1 MMGENCL
8 WEEERMNQK
17 ELNEL
22 RRRFKP
28 DRTAISKIYGCYV
41 SSSRQ
46 IISYVDAPLGLL
58 SQEEQE
64 MYLNLLKKTLSGAL
78 GRNLIDIEFSTRQ
91 VADSDEHRLLQTLR
105 QTELQDANARES
117 LYRRIIDAIDMGES
131 SYLILLAADTY
142 DVPHRSR
149 DDLEVPDASET
160 VFRYFVC
167 AICPVKDPTLA
178 LQYSDRDKEFRGSST
193 GHIAQPPALGF
204 LFPAFDDRTAN
215 LYNALFYSRK
225 PDELHQEFI
234 DAVFRTEPPMSA
246 AEQRETFQSALC
258 GTLEGACSM
267 EVVQSVH
274 DYLRQRIQEHKE
286 SRDPEPLAVT
296 AGEVSGVLR
305 NCGVPEE
312 RVEAFQT
319 ACGQSFGEG
328 ALTPANLIDAKH
340 FAVKTADAT
349 IQVDPE
355 RSYLVEARVIDGR
368 RYLLVPADESVE
380 VNGLGVRIAAAKDG
394 GETT

>member
-1 MMGENCL
+1 MANPFL
-8 WEEERMNQK
+8 TPAK
-17 ELNEL
+17 
-22 RRRFKP
+22 
-28 DRTAISKIYGCYV
+28 
-41 SSSRQ
+41 
-46 IISYVDAPLGLL
+46 IISGTDA
-58 SQEEQE
+58 
-64 MYLNLLKKTLSGAL
+64 
-78 GRNLIDIEFSTRQ
+78 
-91 VADSDEHRLLQTLR
+91 
-105 QTELQDANARES
+105 
-117 LYRRIIDAIDMGES
+117 
-131 SYLILLAADTY
+131 
-142 DVPHRSR
+142 
-149 DDLEVPDASET
+149 LED
-160 VFRYFVC
+160 
-167 AICPVKDPTLA
+167 
-178 LQYSDRDKEFRGSST
+178 
-193 GHIAQPPALGF
+193 
-204 LFPAFDDRTAN
+204 
-215 LYNALFYSRK
+215 
-225 PDELHQEFI
+225 
-234 DAVFRTEPPMSA
+234 
-246 AEQRETFQSALC
+246 
-258 GTLEGACSM
+258 ACSM

>member
-1 MMGENCL
+1 MTQCSA
-8 WEEERMNQK
+8 Q
-17 ELNEL
+17 
-22 RRRFKP
+22 
-28 DRTAISKIYGCYV
+28 
-41 SSSRQ
+41 SR
-46 IISYVDAPLGLL
+46 PW
-58 SQEEQE
+58 
-64 MYLNLLKKTLSGAL
+64 
-78 GRNLIDIEFSTRQ
+78 
-91 VADSDEHRLLQTLR
+91 
-105 QTELQDANARES
+105 
-117 LYRRIIDAIDMGES
+117 
-131 SYLILLAADTY
+131 
-142 DVPHRSR
+142 
-149 DDLEVPDASET
+149 
-160 VFRYFVC
+160 
-167 AICPVKDPTLA
+167 
-178 LQYSDRDKEFRGSST
+178 
-193 GHIAQPPALGF
+193 
-204 LFPAFDDRTAN
+204 
-215 LYNALFYSRK
+215 
-225 PDELHQEFI
+225 
-234 DAVFRTEPPMSA
+234 SA

-355 RSYLVEARVIDGR
+355 RSYLVEARIIDGR
-368 RYLLVPADESVE
+368 ALPA
-380 VNGLGVRIAAAKDG
+380 GPG
-394 GETT
+394 GRECGGQRSGGPDCRRQRRRRDYINREEGIC

>member
-1 MMGENCL
+1 MERQSLGLMPQ
-8 WEEERMNQK
+8 EEAEK
-17 ELNEL
+17 
-22 RRRFKP
+22 
-28 DRTAISKIYGCYV
+28 Y
-41 SSSRQ
+41 
-46 IISYVDAPLGLL
+46 LGLL
-58 SQEEQE
+58 
-64 MYLNLLKKTLSGAL
+64 KKALSGTL
-78 GRNLIDIEFSTRQ
+78 GRNLIDIVFSTQQ
-91 VADSDEHRLLQTLR
+91 VADSEEHRLLSALR
-105 QTELQDANARES
+105 NSELKDSDAREAFYQRVIQS
-117 LYRRIIDAIDMGES
+117 LDMGENN
-131 SYLILLAADTY
+131 YLILLAADAY
-142 DVPHRSR
+142 DVPHRGKDGEVDR
-149 DDLEVPDASET
+149 DAGEE
-160 VFRYFVC
+160 VFRYVVC
-167 AICPVKDPTLA
+167 AVCPVKDGTPELG
-178 LQYSDRDKEFRGSST
+178 YFHGENEF
-193 GHIAQPPALGF
+193 HISMEKQIVGQPELGF

-355 RSYLVEARVIDGR
+355 RSYLVEARIIDGR

>member
-1 MMGENCL
+1 
-8 WEEERMNQK
+8 MNLK
-17 ELNEL
+17 EVSEL
-22 RRRFKP
+22 RRRWRPEKSAVS
-28 DRTAISKIYGCYV
+28 RIYGCFV
-41 SSSRQ
+41 NSSKE
-46 IISYVDAPLGLL
+46 IICDLDEPLGRMP
-58 SQEEQE
+58 QEEAE
-64 MYLNLLKKTLSGAL
+64 KYLALLKKVLSGTL
-78 GRNLIDIEFSTRQ
+78 GKNLIDIVFSTQQ
-91 VADSDEHRLLQTLR
+91 VMDGEEHRLLTAMRSSELKDGSIR
-105 QTELQDANARES
+105 QAFYQKVISS
-117 LYRRIIDAIDMGES
+117 LDLGES
-131 SYLILLAADTY
+131 KYLILLACDAY
-142 DVPHRSR
+142 DVPHRGK
-149 DDLEVPDASET
+149 DDALQSDASET
-160 VFRYFVC
+160 VFNYLLCAVCPIKEGKVELGYFPGDNEFHC
-167 AICPVKDPTLA
+167 AASQTVAAP
-178 LQYSDRDKEFRGSST
+178 E
-193 GHIAQPPALGF
+193 LGF